1 MNQNV
6 KYGLFFLG
14 GVALG
19 ALGAVAIT
27 RGKLDVK
34 PLATSLL
41 SSGLDLRD
49 KALAAVESVKGDI
62 ADVVAEAQVKS
73 QEKRE
78 AAEAA
83 EAAETVAAA
92 KTEEAAAEAT
102 PAAPATPAAQP
113 AA

>member
-49 KALAAVESVKGDI
+49 KALAAVESVKEDI

-102 PAAPATPAAQP
+102 PAA
-113 AA
+113 